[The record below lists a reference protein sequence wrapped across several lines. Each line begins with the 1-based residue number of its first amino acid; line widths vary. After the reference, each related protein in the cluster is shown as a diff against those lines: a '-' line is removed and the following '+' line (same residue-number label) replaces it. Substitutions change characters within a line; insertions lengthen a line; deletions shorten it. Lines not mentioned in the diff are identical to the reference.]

1 MHEGLPFVLIKE
13 DTPSSKV
20 FIISLKMIM
29 LDNTTVEKSLYTNT
43 SITYVFYSVTHA
55 TKVVN

>member
-43 SITYVFYSVTHA
+43 SITYVF
-55 TKVVN
+55 